1 MTMHIAMFSDSYL
14 PYVSGVVRSIESFT
28 QELRA
33 RGHTVSIFAPAY
45 PNQGLD
51 GPYIYRYPSV
61 RTHHHGFTLAVPISP
76 KLARTARAL
85 KPDVIHVHSPFIMG
99 RAGARLARQLGVPL
113 VFTHH
118 TLYDEYVHY
127 VPLAPRTLARRV
139 TVRLVTAFANRC
151 QMVIAPSRTVEQRI
165 RAQGVTAPIR
175 VIPTGI
181 DPQVLASGDPQWL
194 ARTWGV
200 PPGEPVLLYVGRL
213 AKEKNLDFLLEAF
226 ARVASRVPKAWLVF
240 AAGGP
245 EREHLEARARELGI
259 AQRFIITGTLPHERV
274 VDAYAGADLFIF
286 ASQTE
291 TQGLVIGESMAAGLP
306 VVAVAASG
314 VTDLVRDGVDGYLTP
329 HALEPFVERIVQLLE
344 QPELRRRMGEQA
356 RAQAETISVARTTD
370 ALLEAYAAAGARPG
384 RVATTS
390 S

>member
-1 MTMHIAMFSDSYL
+1 MHIAMFSDSYL

-28 QELRA
+28 RELQA
-33 RGHTVSIFAPAY
+33 RGHTVFIFAPAY
-45 PNQGLD
+45 PNQGPD
-51 GPYIYRYPSV
+51 EPHIYRYPSV
-61 RTHHHGFTLAVPISP
+61 RTYYRDFTLAVPFAP
-76 KLARTARAL
+76 ELARTARGL
-85 KPDVIHVHSPFIMG
+85 GLDVIHVHSPFIMG

-127 VPLAPRTLARRV
+127 VPLAPRTLTRRV

-165 RAQGVTAPIR
+165 RAQGVAAPIR

-226 ARVASRVPKAWLVF
+226 ARVVTRVPKAWLVF
-240 AAGGP
+240 ASGGP

-259 AQRFIITGTLPHERV
+259 AKRFIITGTLPHERV
-274 VDAYAGADLFIF
+274 IDAYAGADLFVF

-306 VVAVAASG
+306 VVAVTASG

-344 QPELRRRMGEQA
+344 QPELRRLMGEQA
-356 RAQAETISVARTTD
+356 RAQAQTISVARTTD
-370 ALLEAYAAAGARPG
+370 ALLEAYAAAGAR
-384 RVATTS
+384 RRTVTTPA
-390 S
+390 